1 MDKSTTASQIPQGQ
15 CIYSEDVIKA
25 AETIKSRME
34 KDARNEMEWL
44 TLEESLKDLRECDPR
59 AKH

>member
-1 MDKSTTASQIPQGQ
+1 MDESTTASQIPQEQ
-15 CIYSEDVIKA
+15 HIYSEDVIKA

-34 KDARNEMEWL
+34 KDARGEMEWL
-44 TLEESLKDLRECDPR
+44 TLEESLSNLRECDSC